1 MLQLF
6 TSHCAPDGTGAAVP
20 PAKLT
25 VAQLRAAL
33 KARGL
38 VTPGGK
44 PALVAR
50 LEEAVAAEQ
59 GVKVEAK
66 EDRDE
71 PEASQEP
78 AAILTPAAK
87 VPYLIVTFKS
97 LN

>member
-6 TSHCAPDGTGAAVP
+6 TSHCAPDGTGASVP

-33 KARGL
+33 KTRGL
-38 VTPGGK
+38 ETPGGK

-59 GVKVEAK
+59 GLKVEAK
-66 EDRDE
+66 EEGDE
-71 PEASQEP
+71 PETNQEP

-87 VPYLIVTFKS
+87 VPHFMVT
-97 LN
+97 N